1 MASST
6 VVSVVP
12 TQSVRWRFRA
22 FFRDWKLVTGVA
34 ILLGLLLF
42 GLVGPL
48 VVSEEGTRLGAGE
61 YSAPPSARH
70 PLGTDS
76 TGRDVLAMMVYG
88 TRPTLRVGFLAGGI
102 GILVG
107 VILGLI
113 SGYYR
118 GPVDTIIRSAADIT
132 LTIPALAVL
141 VVLASFLRTTT
152 VELMAV
158 IVALFAWP
166 WPTRTIRAQTLT
178 LRESGFV
185 SMSRLSGRN
194 DLEILFLEILP
205 NLLPFIMASFVSA
218 VSGAILASVGLQLL
232 GLGPILTPTLGLILQ
247 YAFEYAAIVRG
258 MWWWWGPPTVF
269 LMLLFIGLFLISMAM
284 DEIANPRLKGAAE

>member
-6 VVSVVP
+6 VVRVVP

-118 GPVDTIIRSAADIT
+118 GPVDTIIRSAADIW
-132 LTIPALAVL
+132 LHFCALPPL
-141 VVLASFLRTTT
+141 SS
-152 VELMAV
+152 
-158 IVALFAWP
+158 WP
-166 WPTRTIRAQTLT
+166 
-178 LRESGFV
+178 
-185 SMSRLSGRN
+185 
-194 DLEILFLEILP
+194 
-205 NLLPFIMASFVSA
+205 
-218 VSGAILASVGLQLL
+218 
-232 GLGPILTPTLGLILQ
+232 
-247 YAFEYAAIVRG
+247 
-258 MWWWWGPPTVF
+258 
-269 LMLLFIGLFLISMAM
+269 
-284 DEIANPRLKGAAE
+284 

>member
-6 VVSVVP
+6 VVRVVP

>member
-6 VVSVVP
+6 VVRVVP

-113 SGYYR
+113 PGYYR